1 MRPAQKL
8 LYYVVFHPMSAGVS
22 AGNRGPLAEI
32 LVPYPTLEE
41 AIRNK
46 DAPPPRSGYIPVKI
60 VGDAGEI
67 YRERTAGQ
75 NVVGAGSI
83 W

>member
-1 MRPAQKL
+1 MP
-8 LYYVVFHPMSAGVS
+8 YDVVFHPMSLGVS
-22 AGNRGPLAEI
+22 AGNRAPLGEI
-32 LVPYPTLEE
+32 RVSYPTLDD

-46 DAPPPRSGYIPVKI
+46 DAPPPRSGYVAVIIMDDTGK
-60 VGDAGEI
+60 I

-75 NVVGAGSI
+75 HIASPDSV